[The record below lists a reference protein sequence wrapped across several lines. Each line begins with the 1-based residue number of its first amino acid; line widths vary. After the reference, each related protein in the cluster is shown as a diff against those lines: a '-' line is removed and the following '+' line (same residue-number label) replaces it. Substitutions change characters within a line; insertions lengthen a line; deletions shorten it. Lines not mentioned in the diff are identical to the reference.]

1 MTAYPKPTAGAPSF
15 PALEADVL
23 DYWERDDT
31 FRASIARRDDC
42 PEYVFYDGPP
52 FANGL
57 PHYGHLLTGYVK
69 DIVPRYRTMRGYKV
83 DRRFG
88 WDTHGLPAELEVQ
101 RQLGITDK
109 AQIEEMGIEK
119 FNDACRASVLKYT
132 GEWRNYV
139 TRQARWVDFDN
150 DYKTLDIG
158 FMESVIWAFKQLWDK
173 GLAYEGNR
181 VLPYCWND
189 ETPLS
194 SHELRM
200 DDDVYQNRQ
209 DPALTVGFRID
220 GGAADLVGAHLLV
233 WTTTPWTLPSNQ
245 GVAVNPEVTYVVVE
259 KDGRRYVL
267 AEARVAAYARELG
280 EEPTV
285 LATFSGAELIGV
297 HYVPPF
303 PYFMDSAN
311 AFQVL
316 AADFV
321 STEDGTG
328 LVHLAPAYGE
338 DDMATAQAAGIAA
351 VTPVDA
357 KGRFDAGV
365 PDYAGQ
371 HVFDANP
378 QIIRDLKA
386 GSGPAQANGAV
397 LLRHDTY
404 EHSYPHCW
412 RCRNPLIY
420 RAVSSWFIK
429 VTEIRDR
436 MVELNQQI
444 TWYPEH
450 VKDGQFGK
458 WLAGARDW
466 SISRNRYWG
475 TPIPVWKSDDPAYPR
490 VDVYGSLDELER
502 DFGVR
507 PDNLHRPFI
516 DELTRPNPDD
526 PTGRST
532 MRRIEDVL
540 DVWFD
545 SGSMPYAQ
553 VHYPFENRDW
563 FDGTAGADAH
573 FPGDFIV
580 EYIGQT
586 RGWFYTLH
594 ILATA
599 LFDKPAFR
607 TCVSHGIV
615 LGNDGQKMSKSLRN
629 YPDVTEV
636 FDRDGSDAMRWF
648 LMASPI
654 LRGGNLIVTE
664 QGIREGVRQV
674 LLPLW
679 NAYTFL
685 ALYAPRKGT
694 WRTDS
699 THVLDR
705 YILAK
710 LAVLRDDL
718 TVALDECDISRACDQ
733 LRQFTEALTNWYVR
747 RSRSRFWDEDADAID
762 TLHTVL
768 EVTSRL
774 AAPLLP
780 LITEVIWRG
789 VTGER
794 SVHLSDWP
802 QSDVLPA
809 DPQLVAD
816 MDLVREVASTGS
828 SLRKAKKLRVRLP
841 LPKLTV
847 AVDDPGR
854 LAAFADLISDE
865 LNVKAVELTDDIAAH
880 GRFELTVNARVA
892 GPRLGKDVQAAIK
905 AVKAGEGVVNADGTL
920 TAGPAVLLPEEFS
933 SRLVAADPEF
943 TAALP
948 DGAGLVVLDGNVTPE
963 LEAEGWAKDRIR
975 ELQELRKTTGLEVSD
990 RISVTMAVPA
1000 DKLAW
1005 AQAHRDLIAHEILA
1019 TSFEFGETADGAD
1032 IGDGV
1037 RVALQKA

>member
-1 MTAYPKPTAGAPSF
+1 MTAYPKPASGAPSF
-15 PALEADVL
+15 PDLEVEVL
-23 DYWERDDT
+23 EYWDRDGT
-31 FRASIARRDDC
+31 FRASIDQRHGAE
-42 PEYVFYDGPP
+42 EYVFYDGPP

-69 DIVPRYRTMRGYKV
+69 DIVPRYQTMRGLKV
-83 DRRFG
+83 ERRFG
-88 WDTHGLPAELEVQ
+88 WDTHGLPAELEAQ
-101 RQLGITDK
+101 RQLGITEK
-109 AQIEEMGIEK
+109 AQIEELGIDR
-119 FNDACRASVLKYT
+119 FNEACRASVLKYT
-132 GEWRNYV
+132 EEWRAYV

-150 DYKTLDIG
+150 DYKTLDLT
-158 FMESVIWAFKQLWDK
+158 FMESVLWAFKQLWDK

-209 DPALTVGFRID
+209 DPALTVGFRISGD
-220 GGAADLVGAHLLV
+220 GALGGAHLLI

-245 GVAVNPEVTYVVVE
+245 AVAVNPEVTYVQVE
-259 KDGRRYVL
+259 GPDGRRYVL
-267 AEARVAAYARELG
+267 AEPRVAAYARELG
-280 EEPTV
+280 EEPSV
-285 LATFSGAELIGV
+285 LGSYRGSELLGLR
-297 HYVPPF
+297 YVPPF
-303 PYFMDSAN
+303 PYFMDSPN
-311 AFQVL
+311 AFRVL
-316 AADFV
+316 PGDFV
-321 STEDGTG
+321 TTEDGTG
-328 LVHLAPAYGE
+328 IVHMAPAYGE
-338 DDMATAQAAGIAA
+338 DDKATADAANIVA
-351 VTPVDA
+351 VTPVDS
-357 KGRFDAGV
+357 KGRFDVTV
-365 PDYAGQ
+365 PDYSGQ
-371 HVFDANP
+371 HVFDANS
-378 QIIRDLKA
+378 QIIRDLKNQ
-386 GSGPAQANGAV
+386 SGPAAANGAV
-397 LLRHDTY
+397 LLRHETY
-404 EHSYPHCW
+404 DHSYPHCW

-429 VTEIRDR
+429 VTEFRDR

-458 WLAGARDW
+458 WLSNARDW

-475 TPIPVWKSDDPAYPR
+475 SPIPVWKSDDPAHPR
-490 VDVYGSLDELER
+490 IDVYGSLDELER

-507 PDNLHRPFI
+507 PTDLHRPYV

-532 MRRIEDVL
+532 MRRIEDVF

-553 VHYPFENRDW
+553 VHYPFENVEW
-563 FDGTAGADAH
+563 FAH
-573 FPGDFIV
+573 HNPADFIV

-586 RGWFYTLH
+586 RGWFYLLH
-594 ILATA
+594 VLSTA
-599 LFDKPAFR
+599 LFDRPAFR

-615 LGNDGQKMSKSLRN
+615 LGSDGQKMSKSLRN

-654 LRGGNLIVTE
+654 LRGGNLVVTE

-674 LLPLW
+674 LLPFW
-679 NAYTFL
+679 NAYSFL

-694 WRTDS
+694 WRTNS

-710 LAVLRDDL
+710 LAVLRDEL
-718 TVALDECDISRACDQ
+718 TASLDVCDISMACEQ

-747 RSRSRFWDEDADAID
+747 RSRSRFWDEDPDAID

-768 EVTSRL
+768 EVTGRL

-780 LITEVIWRG
+780 LISEVIWRG
-789 VTGER
+789 ITGER
-794 SVHLSDWP
+794 SVHLTNWP
-802 QSDVLPA
+802 EARELPA
-809 DPQLVAD
+809 DPGLVAA
-816 MDLVREVASTGS
+816 MDQVRDVCSAASS
-828 SLRKAKKLRVRLP
+828 VRKAKKLRVRLP

-847 AVDDPGR
+847 AVANPDALRP
-854 LAAFADLISDE
+854 FAGLIADE
-865 LNVKAVELTDDIAAH
+865 LNVKAVELTDDIDAY
-880 GRFELTVNARVA
+880 GRFELTVNAKVA

-905 AVKAGEGVVNADGTL
+905 AVKAGQGVVNDDGTL
-920 TAGPAVLLPEEFS
+920 TAGPATLRPDEYS
-933 SRLVAADPEF
+933 SKLVAAEPEW
-943 TAALP
+943 TAELP
-948 DGAGLVVLDGNVTPE
+948 DGAGLVVLDGTLTAE

-975 ELQELRKTTGLEVSD
+975 ELQDLRKSTGLDVSD
-990 RISVTMAVPA
+990 RITVRMSVPA
-1000 DKLAW
+1000 ERRAW
-1005 AQAHRDLIAHEILA
+1005 ADAHATMIAGEILA
-1019 TSFEFGETADGAD
+1019 TGFELGEAPDGVE

-1037 RVALQKA
+1037 RVALAKA